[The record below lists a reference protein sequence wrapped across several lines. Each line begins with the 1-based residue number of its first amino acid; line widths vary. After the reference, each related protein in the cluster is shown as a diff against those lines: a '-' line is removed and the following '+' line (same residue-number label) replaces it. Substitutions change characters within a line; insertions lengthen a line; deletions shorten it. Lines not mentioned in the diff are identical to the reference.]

1 MTKFRIGDKVKFD
14 LRVVDQRSIGRII
27 ELGTGVIEKIHVGN
41 EVYCTVNFSGETIG
55 GINSK
60 GLELIEEHEA
70 KIEIPS
76 QINKDKDIEQLLQR
90 IVELENQSPPKDDFK
105 QTMKIIAWVCGM
117 VAIFC
122 FVQLAGLLGAG
133 AY

>member
-1 MTKFRIGDKVKFD
+1 MTKFRIGDKVKFN
-14 LRVVDQRSIGRII
+14 LRVVDKCIIDRAI
-27 ELGTGVIEKIHVGN
+27 ELGPGVIEKIHIGN
-41 EVYCTVNFSGETIG
+41 EVYCTVNFSGKRVG

-105 QTMKIIAWVCGM
+105 QTMKIIAWVCGV
-117 VAIFC
+117 VAVFC
-122 FVQLAGLLGAG
+122 FVQLAGVLGAG